1 VVFVI
6 FGASGD
12 LSEHKLLP
20 ALFNLSRKKL
30 LPKRWHIVGFSRH
43 DFTPDAFRDFARTA
57 IRRNHRLSRG
67 LEAFTKRIHYVRG
80 TFEDAEAYQRLLVHL
95 ADIDTAW
102 NGCSNK
108 LFYLAASPT
117 WYETIF
123 TRLSHSGLTIPCGG
137 AEGSPRSSSGEAGW
151 PRILVEKPFGN
162 DLATAQKL
170 DAMLGRLFKEEQI
183 FRIDHYLA
191 KETLQNILAF
201 RFSNALF
208 EPLWDHEDI
217 EKVEIVL
224 WEMSGVG
231 RRGAFYED
239 TGALRDVGQN
249 HLLQMLS
256 LVAMEHPGALTA
268 AAIRRAR
275 AHVLESLQPMPQNEI
290 ARRVVRAQY
299 RGYKNEPG
307 VKAAS
312 KVETY
317 FRIEAYLE
325 NPRWKGVPFYLEA
338 GKRMRKHRADIKVYF
353 KPTRSPL
360 HMVCHGF
367 ESGCQNVLTFH
378 IQPQEGISVQFF
390 AKRLG
395 FNMELEP
402 KVLSFMYRGKRVAEK
417 PLEAYQRLLYDCIRG
432 DQTLFASTEEVQA
445 AWKFIT
451 PILDGWS
458 AAPLKIYEEGWDGI
472 K

>member
-1 VVFVI
+1 MVFII
-6 FGASGD
+6 FGATGD

-20 ALFNLSRKKL
+20 ALFDLERKRL
-30 LPKRWHIVGFSRH
+30 LPERWHIVGFSRH
-43 DFTPDAFRDFARTA
+43 DFTLDAFRDFVRGA
-57 IRRNHRLSRG
+57 IRRNHRTDRG
-67 LEAFTKRIHYVRG
+67 VEVFVERIHYVRG
-80 TFEDAEAYQRLLVHL
+80 SFEDAVAYQRVLAHL
-95 ADIDTAW
+95 ADIDTEW
-102 NGCSNK
+102 QECSNK
-108 LFYLAASPT
+108 LFYLAVSPM

-123 TRLSHSGLTIPCGG
+123 TRLSGSGLTVPCGD
-137 AEGSPRSSSGEAGW
+137 AEGW
-151 PRILVEKPFGN
+151 TRILVEKPFGN

-170 DAMLGRLFKEEQI
+170 DAMLGRLFQEEQI

-217 EKVEIVL
+217 EKVELVL
-224 WEMSGVG
+224 WEVSGVG

-239 TGALRDVGQN
+239 IGALRDVGQN
-249 HLLQMLS
+249 HLLQMLA
-256 LVAMEHPGALTA
+256 LIAMEHPGALTA
-268 AAIRRAR
+268 GAIRRERAR
-275 AHVLESLQPMPQNEI
+275 VLGVLQRIPPAHIPTRA
-290 ARRVVRAQY
+290 ARGQY
-299 RGYKNEPG
+299 RGYRQESG
-307 VKAAS
+307 VGPSS
-312 KVETY
+312 KTETY
-317 FRIEAYLE
+317 FRVEAYLD

-338 GKRMRKHRADIKVYF
+338 GKRMRKHRADITIYF

-390 AKRLG
+390 AKRPG

-402 KVLSFMYRGKRVAEK
+402 KVLSFMYAGRSTAAK

-445 AWKFIT
+445 AWKFVT
-451 PILDGWS
+451 PILNQWGGT
-458 AAPLKIYEEGWDGI
+458 PLKIYDRGWDGL